1 MNQNTIKRNNI
12 NISGKGKKAIIFAP
26 GFGCDQ
32 TVWKDVSP
40 AFEEEYQVILFDYV
54 GIGSSDLSAFDPVKY
69 SKLSGYVQDVLD
81 VCAALDL
88 KEAIFVGHSVSSMI
102 GLLASISKPN
112 YFSHLIMIGP
122 SPCYLNDPP
131 GYYGGFEK
139 EDLVN
144 LIDMMEK
151 NYIGWANSF
160 SITLLNNIER
170 AEVAKN
176 LENRFCSTDPLIATT
191 FAKAC
196 FFTDNR
202 RDIVNVKVPS
212 LILQCTDDIIA
223 PNVVGEY
230 LKMNMP
236 NSRITYMNA
245 IGHCPHMS
253 DPEETIQS
261 IKNYLTNQTE
271 TLVGE
276 GVGGV

>member
-202 RDIVNVKVPS
+202 RDIVKVKVPS

-223 PNVVGEY
+223 PKVVGEY

>member
-102 GLLASISKPN
+102 GLLASNSKPN

-122 SPCYLNDPP
+122 SPYYLNDPP

-160 SITLLNNIER
+160 SITLLNNTER

-202 RDIVNVKVPS
+202 RDIVKVKVPS

-223 PNVVGEY
+223 PKVVGEY